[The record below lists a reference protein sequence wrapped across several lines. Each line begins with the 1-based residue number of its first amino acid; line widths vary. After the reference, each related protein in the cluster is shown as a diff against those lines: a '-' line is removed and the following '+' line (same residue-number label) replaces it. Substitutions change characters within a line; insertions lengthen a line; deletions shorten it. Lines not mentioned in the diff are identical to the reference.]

1 MIMHT
6 FITLKKFKFRNSSQE
21 KSSSEI
27 LSILSVAVR
36 IYNIDYFVSIIVL
49 KNGGS
54 FKHCECLSNFA
65 DVFWF
70 ASGNI
75 AYVQEK
81 C

>member
-1 MIMHT
+1 MTMHT
-6 FITLKKFKFRNSSQE
+6 FITLKKV
-21 KSSSEI
+21 SSSEI
-27 LSILSVAVR
+27 LSILSVAVN
-36 IYNIDYFVSIIVL
+36 IYNIDDFVLIIVF
-49 KNGGS
+49 KNGGRL
-54 FKHCECLSNFA
+54 KHCESLSKFA